1 MKFRF
6 TRSKKAIV
14 FYVLGVIIILSLL
27 TVLVYVPFIKSAS
40 KKRKKL
46 VKSEGIYRE
55 HSSEINAVT
64 NIDKENE
71 FLKKTLK
78 KYSSIKVEKVTSYIL
93 NSLLKA
99 SKKSGVE
106 FISIEPVDMRDKNGF
121 KYLKLK
127 ARTRSGF
134 HELGLFLS
142 EIRRID
148 GLFFVDNIEIENKEN
163 VGAVIT
169 SKIAISVYITVQQ

>member
-6 TRSKKAIV
+6 SRFSKTTV
-14 FYVLGVIIILSLL
+14 LYVLAVIIILSLL
-27 TVLVYVPFIKSAS
+27 TVLVYVPLIKSAS
-40 KKRKKL
+40 RKRIKL
-46 VKSEGIYRE
+46 VKSENIYKK
-55 HSSEINAVT
+55 HTSEINAVT
-64 NIDKENE
+64 NINEENE

-78 KYSSIKVEKVTSYIL
+78 KYGSIKIEKITSYIL

-106 FISIEPVDMRDKNGF
+106 FISIEPVDIRDKNGF
-121 KYLKLK
+121 KYLKLEAK
-127 ARTRSGF
+127 TRSGF

-169 SKIAISVYITVQQ
+169 SKIVISVYITVQE